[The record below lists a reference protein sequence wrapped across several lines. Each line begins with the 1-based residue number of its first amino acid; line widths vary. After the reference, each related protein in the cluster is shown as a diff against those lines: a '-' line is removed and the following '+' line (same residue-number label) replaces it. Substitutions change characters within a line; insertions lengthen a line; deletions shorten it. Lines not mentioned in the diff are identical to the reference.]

1 MHEASRCEAR
11 WQVCGRG
18 LGAREFPWKRSKQ
31 RHVIQQAATC
41 QHAVLHAETRGKA
54 AAAMAAKA
62 DLLAATH
69 ILQLLREK
77 VRGENDINHLL
88 VVAAVQVPHL
98 AHQLGV
104 NEAIGRDQVVRQG
117 RFAVVHVRQD
127 AYVPNP

>member
-1 MHEASRCEAR
+1 MGEEQASCNATSCDLSACSAA
-11 WQVCGRG
+11 CGNT
-18 LGAREFPWKRSKQ
+18 RE
-31 RHVIQQAATC
+31 
-41 QHAVLHAETRGKA
+41 GGGGDGG
-54 AAAMAAKA
+54 A

-69 ILQLLREK
+69 ILQLLREI
-77 VRGENDINHLL
+77 VRGETDINHLL